1 MAEPDP
7 PITTKPTRRSG
18 ADERRRHIVGVAAE
32 LFDGRGYHATTV
44 EDIAEAAGLKKATIY
59 HYFAGKDRILAEIHE
74 SFIER
79 LIAQHEARADLPIP
93 PDLQLLEVITD
104 MLEVTATRR
113 GQVRAFF
120 EHFRE
125 LPLEEQNHARTR
137 RDHYEQIVRGL
148 IIEAIAA
155 GRMRDVD
162 PRLATLALF
171 GMCNWAYQWL
181 DGSGRRTAREIAY
194 VFWDIFLNS
203 TGALPVPLPAS
214 PNSDLKEGQ

>member
-1 MAEPDP
+1 MAEKDP
-7 PITTKPTRRSG
+7 TVINKSTKRSG
-18 ADERRRHIVGVAAE
+18 ADERRRHIVDVAAK

-59 HYFAGKDRILAEIHE
+59 HYFVGKDRILAEIHE

-79 LIAQHEARADLPIP
+79 LIAQHAARADLSIP

-113 GQVRAFF
+113 GHVRTFF

-137 RDHYEQIVRGL
+137 RDYYEQIVHGL
-148 IIEAIAA
+148 IVEAIAS
-155 GRMRDVD
+155 GRMRDID
-162 PRLATLALF
+162 ARLATLALF

-194 VFWDIFLNS
+194 VFWDIFLNGTT
-203 TGALPVPLPAS
+203 TGAVEPPQHPS
-214 PNSDLKEGQ
+214 PQ